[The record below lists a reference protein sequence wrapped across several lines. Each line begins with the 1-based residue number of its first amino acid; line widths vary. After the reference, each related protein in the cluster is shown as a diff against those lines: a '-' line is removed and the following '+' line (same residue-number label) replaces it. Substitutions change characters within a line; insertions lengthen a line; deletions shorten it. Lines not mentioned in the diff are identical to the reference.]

1 MNSGMNF
8 SAAFLCGLLVLSLVI
23 CGCTSSETPATSPDA
38 GPAVSADT
46 SALAG
51 MYKSVEDQE
60 SRIQLDADGKAYI
73 IKPNGKIAG
82 TYSKENGEIKICV
95 EESDGRS
102 CLYAPVQ
109 PDGSFVLG
117 ENTYKKE

>member
-1 MNSGMNF
+1 M
-8 SAAFLCGLLVLSLVI
+8 LVMIS
-23 CGCTSSETPATSPDA
+23 GCTSSETPSAGADA

-46 SALAG
+46 SAMAG
-51 MYKSVEDQE
+51 MYRSVEDQE
-60 SRIQLDADGKAYI
+60 SKILLEADGRAYI
-73 IKPNGKIAG
+73 IKPNGKVTG
-82 TYSKENGEIKICV
+82 TYSRENGEIKICA

-102 CLYAPVQ
+102 CFYAPIQ